1 MNGTSAKM
9 AGKRASQNVK
19 SDRVLGEGV
28 GRLLVAICLLTTFAL
43 AQQAD
48 TQGAQGLPKGILKA
62 MAGDEKDYCDQW
74 LGSYRKG
81 CHEKFRQNLWWRR
94 LLITPSGKM
103 GVLAENRNMGAC
115 GSAGCSL
122 SLFAEVAK
130 GAFTQVLG
138 QQGDVGNVA
147 RVNVLKTVTN
157 GYYDLQKTWADGE
170 TTTLYKW
177 NGRRYSSVN

>member
-1 MNGTSAKM
+1 MV
-9 AGKRASQNVK
+9 GKRTFQNVQAEM
-19 SDRVLGEGV
+19 VFGQGI
-28 GRLLVAICLLTTFAL
+28 GRLSVAICLLATSAF

-48 TQGAQGLPKGILKA
+48 TRGAQGLQKGILKA
-62 MAGDEKDYCDQW
+62 MAGYEKEYCDQW

-81 CHEKFRQNLWWRR
+81 CREKFRQNLWWRR
-94 LLITPSGKM
+94 LPITTSGKM
-103 GVLAENRNMGAC
+103 AVLVENRNMGAC

-122 SLFAEVAK
+122 SLFVETAK
-130 GAFTQVLG
+130 DAFTQVLG
-138 QQGDVGNVA
+138 PQGEVGNLA